1 MGGQYGYGDIISLGK
16 YGRVEFHAL
25 FHDPLKC
32 DSSGW
37 QGVVFA
43 TIYHPRI
50 LLHDSRGRGGSPLS
64 SLSVS
69 STSVDTRCL
78 LSYFSA
84 AQMAL
89 PSRLSLRLYLPG
101 SHLVE
106 TLLST
111 SLHVS
116 VDIHGLWRAARLSG
130 FGTVRRNSAKIL
142 SIRVLV

>member
-1 MGGQYGYGDIISLGK
+1 MSTEVDDTERLLSGDP
-16 YGRVEFHAL
+16 
-25 FHDPLKC
+25 PL
-32 DSSGW
+32 
-37 QGVVFA
+37 
-43 TIYHPRI
+43 PRE
-50 LLHDSRGRGGSPLS
+50 SWRRMRGSPLS

-69 STSVDTRCL
+69 STSVETLGL

-84 AQMAL
+84 AQMEL
-89 PSRLSLRLYLPG
+89 PIRLSLRVYLPG